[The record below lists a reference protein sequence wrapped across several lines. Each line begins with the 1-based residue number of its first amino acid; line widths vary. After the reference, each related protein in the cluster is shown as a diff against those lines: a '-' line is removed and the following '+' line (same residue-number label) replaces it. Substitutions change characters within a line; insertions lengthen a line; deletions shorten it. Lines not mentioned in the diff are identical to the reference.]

1 MMTDPPVIERP
12 YASEAR
18 GEVTSD
24 TVEREPDASDDA
36 VQETRFHE
44 DGVKPTVINEKA
56 QAMIDHFESDR
67 DRAKE
72 ALLLAQVFQ
81 RRAYNNGRL
90 LTEFEEGDLVVLNPH
105 SLRLLKDEKG
115 RGKKLLMKYDGPFEI
130 IRKLSPVTYQIRLPV
145 SYGINPIINIAHLEQ
160 YFQSPPKLGNRPTK
174 HLNRADF
181 EEVPEEQVEY
191 IISQR
196 WRKRGMRRI
205 REYKVR
211 WRGYGPEHDEW
222 LTRKALQNA
231 PAILQD
237 WESKNPPN

>member
-1 MMTDPPVIERP
+1 
-12 YASEAR
+12 
-18 GEVTSD
+18 
-24 TVEREPDASDDA
+24 
-36 VQETRFHE
+36 
-44 DGVKPTVINEKA
+44 
-56 QAMIDHFESDR
+56 
-67 DRAKE
+67 
-72 ALLLAQVFQ
+72 
-81 RRAYNNGRL
+81 
-90 LTEFEEGDLVVLNPH
+90 
-105 SLRLLKDEKG
+105 
-115 RGKKLLMKYDGPFEI
+115 
-130 IRKLSPVTYQIRLPV
+130 
-145 SYGINPIINIAHLEQ
+145 
-160 YFQSPPKLGNRPTK
+160 
-174 HLNRADF
+174 LNRADF